1 MLYRC
6 EICGFKSPLKG
17 NLSKH
22 LKTRKHSFNLK
33 EKMKMNQNEPKLAH
47 LVHRENSK
55 KNANEPNEP
64 KTAHLAHEPN
74 EPKTAHFKSKKKN
87 EPNEPKLVHRKS
99 PNKDKKFKKKPIQAP
114 DFKNDELNQG
124 LNQGLNYQGIDRE
137 LNIDLDS
144 LVNRRN
150 DRAFNLDSALDQEL
164 KDQINSQLNDLK
176 CKYCF
181 KEFKSKPSKRR
192 HELHRCKK
200 RNSDNDELIDELKK
214 QTQLVQQLLEEKAT
228 HFEAVLNEKEKY
240 IDILRDKMS
249 STTNHNT
256 FNIIRNNIYTMKP
269 LQFLNTFCI
278 NNPSLEQVVN
288 CIQDSDLS
296 DEEVKRIK
304 EASQLDAKH
313 IIAKEFDSILK
324 KHNQDLIQDKPLTC
338 GNVLFSN
345 DGSNRRFIAKGNREW
360 QFYSSDEKL
369 DTSTQVILDKVNEN
383 NDKPVHMSKKDR
395 GMIHRHL
402 KNMNDFNKS
411 RDALLNTLESKDR
424 ELLEHY
430 TGDDM
435 PNLSIEPNNTN
446 IQNIDNSSSQL
457 ETLIETYA
465 EYKSSDNEGDNIEVE
480 IEYEIESG
488 DENEDDHDQFHY
500 PVYDKTKEY
509 GIILDCGLEHYYDS
523 DNNVFNKQ
531 TKKYIGVR
539 VHDDECDCENVE
551 ECWYYVKYLNEL

>member
-6 EICGFKSPLKG
+6 EICGFETPLKG

-33 EKMKMNQNEPKLAH
+33 EKKQMNQNEPKTVH
-47 LVHRENSK
+47 LVHQAKKK
-55 KNANEPNEP
+55 KNDNEPNEP
-64 KTAHLAHEPN
+64 KSAHLVHLDN
-74 EPKTAHFKSKKKN
+74 EPKSAHLKDKKKN
-87 EPNEPKLVHRKS
+87 EPNEPKLVHPKTPKKNKKIKKTQNQS
-99 PNKDKKFKKKPIQAP
+99 PDSQNRQLNK
-114 DFKNDELNQG
+114 ELNLE
-124 LNQGLNYQGIDRE
+124 LNREINRE
-137 LNIDLDS
+137 LNLE
-144 LVNRRN
+144 L
-150 DRAFNLDSALDQEL
+150 NLESSLDQEL
-164 KDQINSQLNDLK
+164 KDQINSQINGLK
-176 CKYCF
+176 CQYCF
-181 KEFKSKPSKRR
+181 REFKSKPSKRR

-200 RNSDNDELIDELKK
+200 RTTESVELIDELKK
-214 QTQLVQQLLEEKAT
+214 QTKLVQQLLEEKAT

-296 DEEVKRIK
+296 EEEVHRIK

-324 KHNQDLIQDKPLTC
+324 KHNQELIQDKSLTC

-345 DGSNRRFIAKGNREW
+345 DGSNRRYIAKGNREW
-360 QFYSSDEKL
+360 QFYSSDDKL
-369 DTSTQVILDKVNEN
+369 DTSTQVIMDKVN
-383 NDKPVHMSKKDR
+383 DTLAKPVHMSKKER
-395 GMIHRHL
+395 GMVHRHL

-411 RDALLNTLESKDR
+411 RDALLNTLENKDPD
-424 ELLEHY
+424 LLEHY
-430 TGDDM
+430 TELSTD
-435 PNLSIEPNNTN
+435 NLSIQANEANGT
-446 IQNIDNSSSQL
+446 IQNIDEPSNQL
-457 ETLIETYA
+457 ETLIETYTDF
-465 EYKSSDNEGDNIEVE
+465 KNESEVE
-480 IEYEIESG
+480 IEYEVESG
-488 DENEDDHDQFHY
+488 HDGNEQQLEIHHY
-500 PVYDKTKEY
+500 PVFNKNNSYDV
-509 GIILDCGLEHYYDS
+509 ILDCGVEHYYDE
-523 DNNVFNKQ
+523 DNNVFDKE

>member
-6 EICGFKSPLKG
+6 EICGFETPLKG

-33 EKMKMNQNEPKLAH
+33 GKNEMNQNEPKLVHLAH
-47 LVHRENSK
+47 RGKSK
-55 KNANEPNEP
+55 KNVDEPNEP

-74 EPKTAHFKSKKKN
+74 EPKTAHSKLKKRN
-87 EPNEPKLVHRKS
+87 EPNEPKLVHPKS
-99 PNKDKKFKKKPIQAP
+99 PKKNKKIKKKSIQSP
-114 DFKNDELNQG
+114 DFKNGELNS
-124 LNQGLNYQGIDRE
+124 E
-137 LNIDLDS
+137 LNLIS
-144 LVNRRN
+144 P
-150 DRAFNLDSALDQEL
+150 LDQEL
-164 KDQINSQLNDLK
+164 KDQINNQLNSLRCQYCLK
-176 CKYCF
+176 D
-181 KEFKSKPSKRR
+181 FKSKPSKRR

-200 RNSDNDELIDELKK
+200 KNSESVELIDELKK
-214 QTQLVQQLLEEKAT
+214 QTQLVQLLLEEKAT

-296 DEEVKRIK
+296 DEEVNRIK

-313 IIAKEFDSILK
+313 VIAKEFDSILK
-324 KHNQDLIQDKPLTC
+324 KHNQELIQDKPLTC

-345 DGSNRRFIAKGNREW
+345 DGSNRRYIAKGNQEW

-369 DTSTQVILDKVNEN
+369 DTSTQVILSKVNDN
-383 NDKPVHMSKKDR
+383 IDKPVHMTKKDR

-411 RDALLNTLESKDR
+411 RDALLNTLEGKEQDF
-424 ELLEHY
+424 LEHY
-430 TGDDM
+430 ADAPVDS
-435 PNLSIEPNNTN
+435 LSIDVNDTT
-446 IQNIDNSSSQL
+446 IQNIDETSNQL
-457 ETLIETYA
+457 ETLIETYSD
-465 EYKSSDNEGDNIEVE
+465 YKQNKDEIEVE

-488 DENEDDHDQFHY
+488 HEGEQELEIHNY
-500 PVYDKTKEY
+500 PVYDTNKEY
-509 GIILDCGLEHYYDS
+509 GIILDCGTEHYYDE

-531 TKKYIGVR
+531 TKKYIGGR
-539 VHDDECDCENVE
+539 VHDDECDCENEE

>member
-6 EICGFKSPLKG
+6 EICGFQSPLKG

-33 EKMKMNQNEPKLAH
+33 EKNRMNQNEPKTAH
-47 LVHRENSK
+47 LVHQAKSK
-55 KNANEPNEP
+55 KNDNEPNEP

-74 EPKTAHFKSKKKN
+74 EPKTAHLKDKKKN
-87 EPNEPKLVHRKS
+87 EPNEPKLVHPKM
-99 PNKDKKFKKKPIQAP
+99 PKKNKKIKKKPIQSP
-114 DFKNDELNQG
+114 DSQKAELNV
-124 LNQGLNYQGIDRE
+124 E
-137 LNIDLDS
+137 LNNELNVE
-144 LVNRRN
+144 LNERL
-150 DRAFNLDSALDQEL
+150 NLESSLDQEL
-164 KDQINSQLNDLK
+164 KDQINSQINGLK
-176 CKYCF
+176 CQYCF

-200 RNSDNDELIDELKK
+200 RNSENVELIDELKK
-214 QTQLVQQLLEEKAT
+214 QTKLVQQLLEEKAT

-296 DEEVKRIK
+296 REEIQRIK

-324 KHNQDLIQDKPLTC
+324 KHNRELIQDKSLTC

-345 DGSNRRFIAKGNREW
+345 DGSNRRYIAKGNREW
-360 QFYSSDEKL
+360 QFYSSDDKL
-369 DTSTQVILDKVNEN
+369 DTSTQVIMDKVNDTL
-383 NDKPVHMSKKDR
+383 DKPVHMSKKER

-411 RDALLNTLESKDR
+411 RDALLNTLENKDSD
-424 ELLEHY
+424 LLEHY
-430 TGDDM
+430 TDLSTD
-435 PNLSIEPNNTN
+435 NLTIQANEANGT
-446 IQNIDNSSSQL
+446 IQNIDEPSNQL
-457 ETLIETYA
+457 ETLIETYTDFKN
-465 EYKSSDNEGDNIEVE
+465 ESDVD
-480 IEYEIESG
+480 IEYEVESG
-488 DENEDDHDQFHY
+488 HDGNEQELEIHHY
-500 PVYDKTKEY
+500 PVFNKNSNYNV
-509 GIILDCGLEHYYDS
+509 ILDCGVEHYYDE
-523 DNNVFNKQ
+523 DNNVFSKE

>member
-6 EICGFKSPLKG
+6 EICGFETPLKG

-33 EKMKMNQNEPKLAH
+33 EKMEMNQNEPKLAH
-47 LVHRENSK
+47 LAHCEKSK

-64 KTAHLAHEPN
+64 KTAHLAH
-74 EPKTAHFKSKKKN
+74 FKINKKN
-87 EPNEPKLVHRKS
+87 EPNEPKLVHPKS
-99 PNKDKKFKKKPIQAP
+99 PKKNEPNEPKLVHSKLPKNNKKIKKKQIQAP
-114 DFKNDELNQG
+114 DFKNRELNQ
-124 LNQGLNYQGIDRE
+124 E
-137 LNIDLDS
+137 LNIDLETI
-144 LVNRRN
+144 VNRGSGRVSN
-150 DRAFNLDSALDQEL
+150 IDSTLDQEL

-200 RNSDNDELIDELKK
+200 KNSESVELIDELKK

-288 CIQDSDLS
+288 CIQDSDLT
-296 DEEVKRIK
+296 DEEVTRIK

-313 IIAKEFDSILK
+313 VIAKEFDSILK
-324 KHNQDLIQDKPLTC
+324 KHNQELTQDKPLTC
-338 GNVLFSN
+338 GNVVFSN
-345 DGSNRRFIAKGNREW
+345 DGSNRRFIAKGNQEW

-369 DTSTQVILDKVNEN
+369 DTSTEVILSKVNEN
-383 NDKPVHMSKKDR
+383 IDKPVHMTKKDR

-411 RDALLNTLESKDR
+411 RDALLNALESKDQD
-424 ELLEHY
+424 LLQHF
-430 TGDDM
+430 TGDSTN
-435 PNLSIEPNNTN
+435 NLSIESKDNT
-446 IQNIDNSSSQL
+446 IQHIDDTSTQL
-457 ETLIETYA
+457 ETLIETYSD
-465 EYKSSDNEGDNIEVE
+465 YKSSDNDKDIQVE
-480 IEYEIESG
+480 IEYDIESDQ
-488 DENEDDHDQFHY
+488 DEEPELDEYHY
-500 PVYDKTKEY
+500 PLYDKSKKY
-509 GIILDCGLEHYYDS
+509 GIILDCGAEHYYDS

-531 TKKYIGVR
+531 TKKYIGIR

>member
-6 EICGFKSPLKG
+6 EICGFESPLKG

-33 EKMKMNQNEPKLAH
+33 EKMKMNQNEPKLVH
-47 LVHRENSK
+47 LAHRENSK

-99 PNKDKKFKKKPIQAP
+99 PEKDKKIKKKPIQAP
-114 DFKNDELNQG
+114 DFKNGELN
-124 LNQGLNYQGIDRE
+124 RE
-137 LNIDLDS
+137 LNIDLDTVINTRCDS
-144 LVNRRN
+144 AL
-150 DRAFNLDSALDQEL
+150 NLDSTLDQEL
-164 KDQINSQLNDLK
+164 KEQINSQLNNLK

-200 RNSDNDELIDELKK
+200 KNSESVELIDELKK

-288 CIQDSDLS
+288 CIQDSDLT
-296 DEEVKRIK
+296 DEEVTRIK

-313 IIAKEFDSILK
+313 VIAKEFDSILK
-324 KHNQDLIQDKPLTC
+324 KHNQELIQDKPLTC
-338 GNVLFSN
+338 GNVVFSN
-345 DGSNRRFIAKGNREW
+345 DGSNRRFIAKGNQEW

-369 DTSTQVILDKVNEN
+369 DTSTQVILSKVNEN
-383 NDKPVHMSKKDR
+383 IDKPVHMSKKDR

-411 RDALLNTLESKDR
+411 RDALLNALEGK
-424 ELLEHY
+424 EQNLLEHY
-430 TGDDM
+430 TQEGM
-435 PNLSIEPNNTN
+435 HNLSIESNDDTN
-446 IQNIDNSSSQL
+446 IQNIDNSSTQL

-465 EYKSSDNEGDNIEVE
+465 EYKPSDNEDDNIEVE
-480 IEYEIESG
+480 IEYDIESG
-488 DENEDDHDQFHY
+488 HEEEQELDVYHY
-500 PVYDKTKEY
+500 PVYDKNKEY
-509 GIILDCGLEHYYDS
+509 GIILDCGSEHYYDE